1 MKMYSSAFMDFSC
14 TIILSTCQNCS
25 PFSCF
30 SPSKVPRKKMHQRL
44 MREYYTA
51 ALITTLLNFPA
62 KAMRCASLSANILK
76 FPEPLLIQ

>member
-1 MKMYSSAFMDFSC
+1 
-14 TIILSTCQNCS
+14 
-25 PFSCF
+25 
-30 SPSKVPRKKMHQRL
+30 VPRKKMHQRL